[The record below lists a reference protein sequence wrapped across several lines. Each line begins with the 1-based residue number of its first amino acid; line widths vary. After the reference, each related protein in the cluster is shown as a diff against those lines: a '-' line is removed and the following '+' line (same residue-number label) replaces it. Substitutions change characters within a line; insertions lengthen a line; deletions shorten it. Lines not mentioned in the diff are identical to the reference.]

1 MYSVRNFY
9 HIWSLLSLSFGLS
22 GHEENHNVL
31 VPDTDLVSDDEQFGH
46 GFFVAGAVLIHF
58 LGQVELFHACDFSSQ
73 LTRIKAL
80 EVSSPLQITQGA
92 FSTVQFV
99 KTKSNHAKVYNM
111 FFSLLRVHAIETT
124 HDHDLHFLPPTSHD
138 LLCGVSNVHIRPTPT
153 T

>member
-1 MYSVRNFY
+1 MPRATFTIFGLYSR
-9 HIWSLLSLSFGLS
+9 SLLDFLDMKRIITCLCLTQTWYLTMNSSA
-22 GHEENHNVL
+22 
-31 VPDTDLVSDDEQFGH
+31 TD
-46 GFFVAGAVLIHF
+46 FFVAGAVLIHF

-111 FFSLLRVHAIETT
+111 FFALLRVHAIETT
-124 HDHDLHFLPPTSHD
+124 HDHDLNFLPPTSHD
-138 LLCGVSNVHIRPTPT
+138 LSCGVSNVHIRPTPT